1 MDYVTSSSLSTTL
14 MDYVTSSSLSTTLM
28 DYVTSSSLSTT
39 LMDYVTSSSLS
50 TTLMDYAQSSDTFYI
65 GTTEIALNQASNTI
79 TSLAVDISGTATY
92 VTNGVYTTD
101 TATVTNTMLANSTIS
116 GISLGSNLDDLTV
129 GSNLSLDSGTTYNGG
144 SAKTISLVN
153 DIEITS
159 AIIGNL
165 SLHDSVIENSSSTGS
180 VDIVVNDGVH
190 GDKTWTFETTGNLEA
205 PIGGRITGLADPES
219 AQDAATRHYVDSVA
233 QGLNIH
239 AAVLVATTMPLSVLT
254 GDTATYTNGTN
265 GVGAQITLSTAITT
279 IDGIG
284 FGVGYIENGSR
295 ILVKNEGDVDGLGL
309 FANGI
314 YTINGAGTILTRA
327 DDFNTAALV
336 DGGDFTF
343 VQFGSTQ
350 KTTGWVQTES
360 VVIFGTD
367 SIIWEQFSG
376 AGTYQ
381 DGDGLLLTGNVFS
394 VRVNDTTGGIEL
406 YNDKVQLKSSL
417 AGEALNYTDGV
428 LDVRY
433 DDTSIE
439 LIDNNLQIKSTWAG
453 QSAITTLGTIT
464 TGTWHADTI
473 TYNYGGTG
481 FSTYAKGDMLYA
493 SAANTLSKLEAGT
506 NGQTLQLQDGVPV
519 WADLDGGTY

>member
-1 MDYVTSSSLSTTL
+1 M
-14 MDYVTSSSLSTTLM
+14 
-28 DYVTSSSLSTT
+28 
-39 LMDYVTSSSLS
+39 
-50 TTLMDYAQSSDTFYI
+50 
-65 GTTEIALNQASNTI
+65 
-79 TSLAVDISGTATY
+79 
-92 VTNGVYTTD
+92 
-101 TATVTNTMLANSTIS
+101 
-116 GISLGSNLDDLTV
+116 
-129 GSNLSLDSGTTYNGG
+129 
-144 SAKTISLVN
+144 
-153 DIEITS
+153 
-159 AIIGNL
+159 
-165 SLHDSVIENSSSTGS
+165 
-180 VDIVVNDGVH
+180 
-190 GDKTWTFETTGNLEA
+190 
-205 PIGGRITGLADPES
+205 ADPES